1 MFARLKMI
9 LEMIRFSHTL
19 FALPFAL
26 LSAVMCWTVQDSQGE
41 VPEFR
46 LLDLTGIVLCMV
58 FARSTAMAFNRIV
71 DRRLDRENPRTSER
85 HIPSGKLSLSSVIG
99 FTVVNALMFGLAT
112 LFFLPNVLP
121 VILALPVVIVL
132 CLYSY
137 TKRFTSLAHF
147 YLGMSLMLAPVCTWI
162 AIRGV
167 EIQDNLWDLLPAVV
181 VGFAV
186 LFWVGGFDI
195 IYACQD
201 TDFDQQAELKSIPVK
216 FGVARALQIAAFS
229 HFLMIAALACLA
241 WSPQMSALGW
251 IYYISVA
258 AVAVLLLVEHALV
271 KPDDLER
278 VNVAFFQINVLISV
292 GLFLIVS
299 IDLLL

>member
-1 MFARLKMI
+1 
-9 LEMIRFSHTL
+9 
-19 FALPFAL
+19 
-26 LSAVMCWTVQDSQGE
+26 
-41 VPEFR
+41 
-46 LLDLTGIVLCMV
+46 
-58 FARSTAMAFNRIV
+58 
-71 DRRLDRENPRTSER
+71 
-85 HIPSGKLSLSSVIG
+85 
-99 FTVVNALMFGLAT
+99 
-112 LFFLPNVLP
+112 
-121 VILALPVVIVL
+121 
-132 CLYSY
+132 
-137 TKRFTSLAHF
+137 
-147 YLGMSLMLAPVCTWI
+147 MLAPVCTWI

-216 FGVARALQIAAFS
+216 FGVARALQLAAFS

-241 WSPQMSALGW
+241 WIPQMNALGW

-278 VNVAFFQINVLISV
+278 VNVAFFQINALISV

>member
-26 LSAVMCWTVQDSQGE
+26 LSAVMCWTVQDSQGA
-41 VPEFR
+41 VPAFR
-46 LLDLTGIVLCMV
+46 FLDLAGIILCMV
-58 FARSTAMAFNRIV
+58 FARSTAMAFNRIA
-71 DRRLDRENPRTSER
+71 DRRIDRENPRTAGR

-99 FTVVNALMFGLAT
+99 FTVFNALMFGLAT
-112 LFFLPNVLP
+112 LLFLPNVLP
-121 VILALPVVIVL
+121 LILVLPVVVVL

-137 TKRFTSLAHF
+137 TKRFTALAHF

-167 EIQDNLWDLLPAVV
+167 EIQHNLWDLLPAVV

-186 LFWVGGFDI
+186 LFWVSGFDI

-201 TDFDQQAELKSIPVK
+201 TDFDRQAKLKSIPAK

-229 HFLMIAALACLA
+229 HILMIGALACLA
-241 WSPQMSALGW
+241 WIPQMSELGW
-251 IYYISVA
+251 TYYISVA
-258 AVAVLLLVEHALV
+258 AVGVLLLVEHALV
-271 KPDDLER
+271 KPDDLDR
-278 VNVAFFQINVLISV
+278 VNVAFFQINAFISI

>member
-1 MFARLKMI
+1 
-9 LEMIRFSHTL
+9 
-19 FALPFAL
+19 
-26 LSAVMCWTVQDSQGE
+26 
-41 VPEFR
+41 
-46 LLDLTGIVLCMV
+46 
-58 FARSTAMAFNRIV
+58 MAFNRIV
-71 DRRLDRENPRTSER
+71 DRRIDRENPRTSER

-147 YLGMSLMLAPVCTWI
+147 YLGMCLMLAPVCTWI

-216 FGVARALQIAAFS
+216 FGVARALQLAAFS

-241 WSPQMSALGW
+241 WIPQMNALGW

-278 VNVAFFQINVLISV
+278 VNVAFFQINALISV